1 MPDPVRLY
9 LKDIRDIPLL
19 TPEDEIRL
27 ANRIKRGDTLAQRQ
41 MINSNL
47 RLVISIAKRY
57 AHLGVPLLDLI
68 EEGNL
73 GLMKAVQ
80 KYNPKRGFRFST
92 YAAWW
97 IRQYIT
103 RAIANQGN
111 TVRIPVYMTELLSR
125 WKRTSERLTQKMGRK
140 PTLRELAISMKLSMV
155 KVKKLTELTTSTT
168 SLDAPIGEKG
178 EAQVI
183 DLIEDESAEL
193 PSEHAALLMQHDR
206 ILAMLE
212 HMSARE
218 RDILILRYG
227 LKDGVARTLG
237 ETAKSFGITRERVR
251 QIEQVAKRN
260 LRQLLTTQEEQE
272 GLLA

>member
-1 MPDPVRLY
+1 VERVREFEQSIT
-9 LKDIRDIPLL
+9 K
-19 TPEDEIRL
+19 
-27 ANRIKRGDTLAQRQ
+27 
-41 MINSNL
+41 
-47 RLVISIAKRY
+47 IS
-57 AHLGVPLLDLI
+57 
-68 EEGNL
+68 
-73 GLMKAVQ
+73 
-80 KYNPKRGFRFST
+80 
-92 YAAWW
+92 
-97 IRQYIT
+97 
-103 RAIANQGN
+103 
-111 TVRIPVYMTELLSR
+111 
-125 WKRTSERLTQKMGRK
+125 
-140 PTLRELAISMKLSMV
+140 
-155 KVKKLTELTTSTT
+155 